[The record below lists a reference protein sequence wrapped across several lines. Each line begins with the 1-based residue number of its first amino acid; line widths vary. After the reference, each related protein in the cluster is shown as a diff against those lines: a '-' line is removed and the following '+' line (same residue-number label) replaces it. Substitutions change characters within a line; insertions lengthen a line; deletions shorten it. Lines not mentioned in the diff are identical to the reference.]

1 MYHVTFP
8 PQSNRA
14 SWVFVGLITDLD
26 DNPIDISACSMVFQI
41 SPPRPDGSAG
51 YVMTNQGNAGGSLT
65 ASTDNGK
72 LTVVDIGTFRWFFT
86 LADMG
91 CLNAGTYTTGLTLTN
106 DDGTQTVQLSV
117 GPLPIVDG
125 IVP

>member
-14 SWVFVGLITDLD
+14 SWVFIGLISDLD
-26 DNPIDISACSMVFQI
+26 NNPIDLTGCSMVFQI
-41 SPPRPDGSAG
+41 SPPRREGRYTDTSAS
-51 YVMTNQGNAGGSLT
+51 GSLT

-72 LTVVDIGTFRWFFT
+72 LTFVDIGTFRWFFT
-86 LADMG
+86 LDDMRSL
-91 CLNAGTYTTGLTLTN
+91 CPGTYDTGLTLTN

-117 GPLPIVDG
+117 GPLAIVDG
-125 IVP
+125 VVP